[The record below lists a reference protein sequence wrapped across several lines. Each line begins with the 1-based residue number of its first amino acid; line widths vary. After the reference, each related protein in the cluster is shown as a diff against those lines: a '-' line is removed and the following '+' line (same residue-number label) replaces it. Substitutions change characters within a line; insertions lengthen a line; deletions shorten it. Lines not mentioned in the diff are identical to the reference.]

1 MSKNWYCL
9 RVTANRE
16 KSFKLQLE
24 ALKEKLKSQGSSPDQ
39 FGEVFMPSE
48 EVVEMRK
55 GKRVV
60 SQRKFYPNY
69 VFIEMEMN
77 PQNWN
82 LINRLPMTK
91 GFVGDPGTR
100 TSWQEPQP
108 ISDAEINKIRSFV
121 AEGSEK
127 PKPKVMFAEGEA
139 VRIKDGPFTN
149 FTGNVIDVNYESNRI
164 SVSVNVFSR
173 PTEIQIDFEQ
183 VEKM

>member
-16 KSFKLQLE
+16 RSFSQH
-24 ALKEKLKSQGSSPDQ
+24 LKERLDNSQKEIANQ
-39 FGEVFMPSE
+39 FGDVFMPAE

-60 SQRKFYPNY
+60 SQRRFYPNY
-69 VFIEMEMN
+69 VFIEMEMT
-77 PQNWN
+77 PQTWN

-91 GFVGDPGTR
+91 GFVGDPSTR
-100 TSWQEPQP
+100 TTWQEPQP
-108 ISDAEINKIRSFV
+108 ISNAEIEKMRSVV
-121 AEGSEK
+121 AEGADK
-127 PKPKVMFAEGEA
+127 PKPKVMFMEGEA